1 MRGDK
6 VKPLLAS
13 DREFGDTVCETYK
26 SEGVRGSLKHLQLSI
41 LALPAILLIFIF
53 SYIPMSGIFIAFKN
67 INFVDGIFHSPWA
80 GFDNFKFFFTSDDA
94 WLVVRN
100 TLLYNVVFIVV
111 GTCIAVLFAVL
122 LNEVL
127 SVKLLKFYQT
137 VFFFPYFFSWV
148 IVAFMAY
155 SFIGPYG
162 IVTTYLDKLIHTSF
176 DFYTTT
182 WVWPILLTLINIW
195 KGVGYVSIIF
205 YAGIMG
211 ISQEY
216 FEAAAI
222 DGATKFQIIRKITI
236 PLLMPL
242 ISILTL
248 LAVGKIFYS
257 DFGLFFFVPREVGQL
272 YPVTQVIDTYV
283 YRTLKDSGDIG
294 MSAAVGLFQSVMGF
308 IVVLASNYIAGKV
321 DEENKIF

>member
-1 MRGDK
+1 M
-6 VKPLLAS
+6 AS
-13 DREFGDTVCETYK
+13 FTVH
-26 SEGVRGSLKHLQLSI
+26 GSGSTI
-41 LALPAILLIFIF
+41 
-53 SYIPMSGIFIAFKN
+53 S
-67 INFVDGIFHSPWA
+67 
-80 GFDNFKFFFTSDDA
+80 T
-94 WLVVRN
+94 
-100 TLLYNVVFIVV
+100 
-111 GTCIAVLFAVL
+111 VL
-122 LNEVL
+122 LNEVV
-127 SVKLLKFYQT
+127 SVKLLKFYQSI
-137 VFFFPYFFSWV
+137 FFFPYFFSWV
-148 IVAFMAY
+148 IVSFMAY

-162 IVTTYLDKLIHTSF
+162 IVTSFLEKQIHTNF

-248 LAVGKIFYS
+248 LSVGRIFYS

-283 YRTLKDSGDIG
+283 YRTLKVSGDIG
-294 MSAAVGLFQSVMGF
+294 MSAAIGLFQSVMGF

-321 DEENKIF
+321 DDENKIF

>member
-1 MRGDK
+1 MG
-6 VKPLLAS
+6 
-13 DREFGDTVCETYK
+13 
-26 SEGVRGSLKHLQLSI
+26 
-41 LALPAILLIFIF
+41 
-53 SYIPMSGIFIAFKN
+53 GIFIAFKN
-67 INFVDGIFHSPWA
+67 INFVDGIFHSPWV
-80 GFDNFKFFFTSDDA
+80 GFDNFKFFFTSNDA

-100 TLLYNVVFIVV
+100 TLLYNIVFIVV

-122 LNEVL
+122 LNEVVN
-127 SVKLLKFYQT
+127 VKWIKFYQT

-148 IVAFMAY
+148 IVAIMAY

-162 IVTTYLDKLIHTSF
+162 IVTSYLDKLIHTSF

-248 LAVGKIFYS
+248 LSVGKIFYS

-283 YRTLKDSGDIG
+283 YRTLKNSGDIG